1 MFLVPLLAGVWYLL
15 MAVGVVVDTA
25 SSTPFAVA
33 LLLIGGA
40 LIVSGARM
48 TTGNPSSV
56 RSARRSAVLGLA
68 VAMFPVLLIL
78 LSFVFTRDVERLAIA
93 SGILWWSGV
102 GIIPAVLV
110 LLTCRTRPDREKQ
123 ARC

>member
-15 MAVGVVVDTA
+15 MAAGVIVDTV

-40 LIVSGARM
+40 LIVAGVRM
-48 TTGNPSSV
+48 ATGSPSSV

-68 VAMFPVLLIL
+68 VAMFPVVLIL
-78 LSFVFTRDVERLAIA
+78 LGFAFTRDVERLAIA
-93 SGILWWSGV
+93 SGILWWSAGV
-102 GIIPAVLV
+102 IIPAVLV
-110 LLTCRTRPDREKQ
+110 LLTCRTRPDQCR
-123 ARC
+123 